1 MKNSLFKFKKIKKA
15 LLEIEEVND
24 DKKFIKIWI
33 EIVVKIIK
41 TW

>member
-1 MKNSLFKFKKIKKA
+1 MKKHN
-15 LLEIEEVND
+15 LEEGTAND

-33 EIVVKIIK
+33 EIVVKFIK

>member
-1 MKNSLFKFKKIKKA
+1 MKKHN
-15 LLEIEEVND
+15 LEDEIVND
-24 DKKFIKIWI
+24 DKKIIKIWI

>member
-1 MKNSLFKFKKIKKA
+1 MKKHN
-15 LLEIEEVND
+15 LEDEIVND

-33 EIVVKIIK
+33 EIVVKFIK

>member
-1 MKNSLFKFKKIKKA
+1 MKKA
-15 LLEIEEVND
+15 LPEDEKEKD

-33 EIVVKIIK
+33 EIVVKFIK